1 MYEYLMN
8 NAKLYSIH
16 QYYQWMNLS
25 DATKAFIR
33 SVDARR
39 ASIDRERALFF
50 TLCVSESD
58 DWTALQRALQNG
70 GKPSE
75 FFEKNMDW
83 AFGSFILPRHREAF
97 LWAVD
102 HCLNRPYPT
111 GLERRPLRANHYIPY
126 LNLICFRIARSF
138 ASEAVVDADLCDI
151 LTGSPARRAGIC
163 PRMRWRLLRGA
174 HRL

>member
-50 TLCVSESD
+50 TPYVSEGD
-58 DWTALQRALQNG
+58 DWTALQTALQNG
-70 GKPSE
+70 RKPSK
-75 FFEKNMDW
+75 FFEKHMDW
-83 AFGSFILPRHREAF
+83 AFGSFILPRHR
-97 LWAVD
+97 
-102 HCLNRPYPT
+102 
-111 GLERRPLRANHYIPY
+111 
-126 LNLICFRIARSF
+126 
-138 ASEAVVDADLCDI
+138 
-151 LTGSPARRAGIC
+151 
-163 PRMRWRLLRGA
+163 
-174 HRL
+174 